1 MAETRRADYKL
12 YADFSTVRRAGTSN
26 PLIVQGSPVHQ
37 PFQWGA
43 QASVF
48 LPSLND
54 TRAKIENPCKFFMFK
69 GPLNHLVSRL
79 LFYRIYP
86 NILQPFPE

>member
-1 MAETRRADYKL
+1 MAETCRTDYKL

-26 PLIVQGSPVHQ
+26 PLLVHQ

-48 LPSLND
+48 LPSLDD